1 MTVKLIPDTQ
11 APALSLPL
19 VGSGHWVLNDP
30 APETFTMI
38 VFYRGLHCP
47 VCRTYLERL
56 NGLVG
61 GFQAEGFE
69 VLAASMNNADDAAQT
84 VRDWDI
90 GALKVACGL
99 SEATA
104 RAWGLWLTQAIKP
117 SEAEIFCEPGLFWVR
132 PDGRLYLMD
141 ISNMP
146 WPRPDLELLLS
157 KAAFVRESGYPARG
171 TF

>member
-1 MTVKLIPDTQ
+1 MTHKLTPDTP

-19 VGSGHWVLNDP
+19 VDGGQWALNDP
-30 APETFTMI
+30 PPETFTMV

-47 VCRTYLERL
+47 VCRAYLERL
-56 NGLVG
+56 NGLAT
-61 GFQAEGFE
+61 GFQAQGFE
-69 VLAASMNNADDAAQT
+69 VLVASMDRAEDAAQT
-84 VRDWDI
+84 VRGWDI
-90 GALKVACGL
+90 GNLRVAYGL
-99 SEATA
+99 DEATA
-104 RAWGLWLTQAIKP
+104 RVWGLWLTAAIKP

-146 WPRPDLELLLS
+146 WPRPDLELLLA

-171 TF
+171 TY